1 MMKLFKNAK
10 LVNLE
15 IGNIQLT
22 DILVENGK
30 IEKIQSRQ
38 DSACA
43 QEVLDLEG
51 NYVLPSFVNSFSD
64 SVSAFQKNYFKLKKK
79 SQIDKVCDL
88 FYAKNLLAG
97 AVFSADVA
105 KNEIC
110 LIDKIEEKD
119 EKALSDLSLRVAK
132 EKRTPFLK
140 IGQDLESLGS
150 IDKEYGKSVSRV
162 LEDFGFLD
170 RRAVIVGGNCLEK
183 DELETFRN
191 YDCDFVILPNDDGKF
206 GRRAVNLVSL
216 ISKGFNI
223 ALGSGNSSEIDF
235 FAYMRQLIFG
245 VRSLFEDVDCIN
257 ERQVLGI
264 ATNGSVLGV
273 DDAIKVGEDATFIV
287 VRARESLYDDIFKTL
302 VWEMSK
308 RDVFMCVK
316 NGEVLQ
322 KNGEIFMK
330 NATTYD
336 TMIRN
341 LKQ

>member
-1 MMKLFKNAK
+1 MKLFKNAR
-10 LVNLE
+10 LVDLE
-15 IGNIQLT
+15 TGEVCLT
-22 DILVENGK
+22 DILEEKGK
-30 IEKIQSRQ
+30 ILEIG
-38 DSACA
+38 
-43 QEVLDLEG
+43 EVQTSNFGEEIVDLEG
-51 NYVLPSFVNSFSD
+51 NYVLPSFVNSFSN
-64 SVSAFQKNYFKLKKK
+64 SVSAFQKNFFELKEK

-97 AVFSADVA
+97 AIFSEDVA

-119 EKALSDLSLRVAK
+119 EKTLSDLSLWVAK
-132 EKRTPFLK
+132 EKSVSFLK

-183 DELETFRN
+183 DELELFRS
-191 YDCDFVILPNDDGKF
+191 YDCDFVLLPNDDGKF
-206 GRRAVNLVSL
+206 GRRVVNLATL
-216 ISKGFNI
+216 FSKDFNI
-223 ALGSGNSSEIDF
+223 ALGSGDSSEIDF

-245 VRSLFEDVDCIN
+245 MRSLFEDIGCIN

-273 DDAIKVGEDATFIV
+273 ENGIKVGGDATFIV

-308 RDVFMCVK
+308 RDVLLCVK

>member
-1 MMKLFKNAK
+1 MKLFKNAR
-10 LVNLE
+10 LVDLE
-15 IGNIQLT
+15 TGEVCLT
-22 DILVENGK
+22 DILEEKGK
-30 IEKIQSRQ
+30 ILEIGKNQTSNFGEEI
-38 DSACA
+38 
-43 QEVLDLEG
+43 VDLEG

-97 AVFSADVA
+97 AIFSEDVA

-119 EKALSDLSLRVAK
+119 EKTLSDLSLWVAK
-132 EKRTPFLK
+132 EKSVSFLK

-183 DELETFRN
+183 DELELFRS
-191 YDCDFVILPNDDGKF
+191 YDCDFVLLPNDDGKF
-206 GRRAVNLVSL
+206 GRRVVNLATL
-216 ISKGFNI
+216 FSKDFNI
-223 ALGSGNSSEIDF
+223 ALGSGDSSEIDF

-245 VRSLFEDVDCIN
+245 MRSLFEDVDCIN

>member
-1 MMKLFKNAK
+1 MKLFKNAR
-10 LVNLE
+10 LVDLE
-15 IGNIQLT
+15 TGEVCLT
-22 DILVENGK
+22 DILEEKGK
-30 IEKIQSRQ
+30 ILEIG
-38 DSACA
+38 
-43 QEVLDLEG
+43 EVQTSNFGEEIVDLEG

-97 AVFSADVA
+97 AIFSEDVA

-119 EKALSDLSLRVAK
+119 EKTLSDLSLWVAK
-132 EKRTPFLK
+132 EKSVSFLK

-183 DELETFRN
+183 DELELFRS
-191 YDCDFVILPNDDGKF
+191 YDCDFVLLPNDDGKF
-206 GRRAVNLVSL
+206 GRRVVNLATL
-216 ISKGFNI
+216 FSKDFNI
-223 ALGSGNSSEIDF
+223 ALGSGDSSEIDF

-245 VRSLFEDVDCIN
+245 MRSLFEDIGCIN

-273 DDAIKVGEDATFIV
+273 ENGIKVGGDATFIV

-308 RDVFMCVK
+308 RDVLLCVK

>member
-1 MMKLFKNAK
+1 MKLFKNAR
-10 LVNLE
+10 LVDLE
-15 IGNIQLT
+15 NGEVCLT
-22 DILVENGK
+22 DILEEKGK
-30 IEKIQSRQ
+30 ILEIGEIQTSNF
-38 DSACA
+38 DG
-43 QEVLDLEG
+43 EIVDLEG
-51 NYVLPSFVNSFSD
+51 NYVLPSFVNSFSN
-64 SVSAFQKNYFKLKKK
+64 SVSAFQKNFFELKEK

-119 EKALSDLSLRVAK
+119 EKMLNDLSLRVAK

-206 GRRAVNLVSL
+206 GRRAVNLATL
-216 ISKGFNI
+216 FSKDFNI
-223 ALGSGNSSEIDF
+223 ALGSGDSSEIDF

-245 VRSLFEDVDCIN
+245 MRSLFEDIGCIN

-273 DDAIKVGEDATFIV
+273 ENGIKVGGDATFIV

-308 RDVFMCVK
+308 RDVLLCVK

>member
-1 MMKLFKNAK
+1 MKLFKNAG
-10 LVNLE
+10 LVDLE
-15 IGNIQLT
+15 NGEVGNV
-22 DILVENGK
+22 DILVEKGK
-30 IEKIQSRQ
+30 ILNIGKIQTSNF
-38 DSACA
+38 
-43 QEVLDLEG
+43 EIVDLKG
-51 NYVLPSFVNSFSD
+51 DYVLPSFVNSFSD
-64 SVSAFQKNYFKLKKK
+64 SLSAFEENYFELKDK
-79 SQIDKVCDL
+79 SQIDKVCDI

-97 AVFSADVA
+97 VVFCADVA

-119 EKALSDLSLRVAK
+119 EKTLSDLSLKIAK
-132 EKRTPFLK
+132 ERKVPFLK
-140 IGQDLESLGS
+140 IGQDLVSLGS
-150 IDKEYGKSVSRV
+150 IDKEFGKSVARV

-170 RRAVIVGGNCLEK
+170 RRAVVVGGNCLEK
-183 DELETFRN
+183 DELEILRG
-191 YDCDFVILPNDDGKF
+191 YDCGFVLLPNDDGKF
-206 GRRAVNLVSL
+206 GRRVTNLVSL
-216 ISKGFNI
+216 MSKDFNI

-245 VRSLFEDVDCIN
+245 MRSLFEDKDCIS
-257 ERQVLGI
+257 ERQALEI

-273 DDAIKVGEDATFIV
+273 RNAIKVGGDATFIV
-287 VRARESLYDDIFKTL
+287 VKRRESLYDDIFKTL

-330 NATTYD
+330 NGTSYD
-336 TMIRN
+336 TMIKN